1 MTLHPEAPG
10 DDAERG
16 GVPESGVPGA
26 GSFGFVPDAGS
37 LSLEPDAGPE
47 YWDPVAEAGIW
58 DAELAGWVPPVPDDV
73 GLVTEVAGM
82 MSIFAAQR
90 LERVDMLRCNALA
103 DPASYGGG
111 TRELVERSVRLE
123 LAAALRITE
132 AAAGALLG
140 WAEAMVHR
148 YPAALVSLGRAGM
161 TERHAQ
167 VLARLLDGASAPVR
181 ERLTGRAVEL
191 AEELPVGSFQRQLRR
206 LIETEEAATLTARH
220 EDALRERRVVIEPA
234 HDGMAWLHALLP
246 AVEAHAIHARITAI
260 AKTITGRGAAGTG
273 EGHFGG
279 GAGAGKTAEGGD
291 AGTRTSDGSGAFTRD
306 DADTVADTRTADE
319 ANTVDA
325 DVRTLDQTR
334 ADVLGDLLID
344 GNTDTHPAEARGIRA
359 TVAVTVPALAL
370 LATDDA
376 DRHDRGLPPA
386 TVEGIGPIP
395 LSTAKDLCGG
405 EESWMRVLT
414 HPETGIVLSVGR
426 TRYRPPPALRTLIR
440 WRADRC
446 MAPGCGIPAS
456 RCEIDHTIDWQ
467 HGGHTALHNHAPL
480 CTGHHTVKHHGGW
493 TVTQI
498 PDSGGAL
505 LWTSPTGRTYHVT
518 PERPTPHFHPT
529 PDTHSGTSDA
539 PF

>member
-1 MTLHPEAPG
+1 MTLHSEADG

-16 GVPESGVPGA
+16 GAPDFGVPGD
-26 GSFGFVPDAGS
+26 GSFDLVPDVGS
-37 LSLEPDAGPE
+37 RGLEVDAGL
-47 YWDPVAEAGIW
+47 WDPVAEAGIW

-103 DPASYGGG
+103 DPVLYGGG

-148 YPAALVSLGRAGM
+148 YPAALESLGRAGI

-167 VLARLLDGASAPVR
+167 VLARLLDGASLPVR

-206 LIETEEAATLTARH
+206 LIETEEAATLTRRH
-220 EDALRERRVVIEPA
+220 EEALRERRVVIEPA

-260 AKTITGRGAAGTG
+260 AKTITGRGAAGIPDG
-273 EGHFGG
+273 REP
-279 GAGAGKTAEGGD
+279 AAEAD
-291 AGTRTSDGSGAFTRD
+291 APAPTDV
-306 DADTVADTRTADE
+306 DT
-319 ANTVDA
+319 
-325 DVRTLDQTR
+325 RTLDQVR

-344 GNTDTHPAEARGIRA
+344 GNTDTHPTEARGIRA

-376 DRHDRGLPPA
+376 DRHDRGVPPA

-395 LSTAKDLCGG
+395 LPVAKDLCGG

-426 TRYRPPPALRTLIR
+426 TQYRPPPALRKLVR

-498 PDSGGAL
+498 PHSGGAL
-505 LWTSPTGRTYHVT
+505 LWTSPTGRTYHVK

-529 PDTHSGTSDA
+529 PATGGASDA